1 METEKNNKSLLAD
14 SVVRKMLVAT
24 LLFLAIFLL
33 GKSLN
38 EFSKISYNGSELLP
52 ASTITVSGEG
62 EVVSV
67 PDIATFSFSVTEES
81 PVVATAQD
89 ESAKTTNAIIDFLT
103 KNGVDKKDIK
113 TSGYNIYPRYEY
125 EGGSYYQ
132 TGKRKLVAYVVSQ
145 SVEVKVRKLSDTG
158 KILGGLGELG
168 ATDVSGLN
176 FGFDK
181 EESLKVKARK
191 DAIASAK
198 EKAQIT
204 ARDLGVNLGKIV
216 SYSESDFLPFLY
228 GRGGVNAMDTKASA
242 TPEINPGESKIKSTV
257 TITYEIR

>member
-1 METEKNNKSLLAD
+1 METEKNNRNLLTDSLVRKSLI
-14 SVVRKMLVAT
+14 AT
-24 LLFLAIFLL
+24 LVFLAIFLL

-38 EFSKISYNGSELLP
+38 EFNKISYNGSELLP
-52 ASTITVSGEG
+52 ASTITVSGDG

-132 TGKRKLVAYVVSQ
+132 TGKRNLVAYVVSQ
-145 SVEVKVRKLSDTG
+145 SVEVKVRKLSDAG
-158 KILGGLGELG
+158 KILSGLGELG
-168 ATDVSGLN
+168 ATDVSGLT

-216 SYSESDFLPFLY
+216 SYNENASYPMLY
-228 GRGGVNAMDTKASA
+228 GRTLDAVSA
-242 TPEINPGESKIKSTV
+242 TKSTAPEITPGESKIKSSV
-257 TITYEIR
+257 SITYEIK

>member
-1 METEKNNKSLLAD
+1 MDTEKKNILAD
-14 SVVRKMLVAT
+14 SFTRKMVSAT

-33 GKSLN
+33 GKAIN
-38 EFSKISYNGSELLP
+38 EFNQISYTGSQELP

-62 EVVSV
+62 EVVGV
-67 PDIATFSFSVTEES
+67 PDVATFNFSVTEES
-81 PVVATAQD
+81 PLVGTAQD
-89 ESAKTTNAIIDFLT
+89 ESAKSTNAIIDFLT

-125 EGGSYYQ
+125 EGGYYYQ
-132 TGKRKLVAYVVSQ
+132 TGKRNLVAYVVSQ
-145 SVEVKVRKLSDTG
+145 SVEVKVRKLSDAG
-158 KILGGLGELG
+158 KLLGGLGELG
-168 ATDVSGLN
+168 ATDVSGLD

-204 ARDLGVNLGKIV
+204 ARDLGVKLGKIV
-216 SYSESDFLPFLY
+216 SYSESDFPTFLY
-228 GRGGVNAMDTKASA
+228 GRGGAVAMDAKSTVA
-242 TPEINPGESKIKSTV
+242 PEITPGESKIKSTV
-257 TITYEIR
+257 TITYEIK